1 MILLKYGEYMK
12 QLIAKMDKPLLILT
26 IIYSIFGLIMIFSAS
41 NVAAVLRYN
50 VSPYYFFIKQLA
62 FLAIAYLVSFIFVI
76 KFPTKNYKKFM
87 PFLVIGILIAL
98 FGLFIYGNV
107 INSAQ
112 SWYRLGGIISI
123 QPSEFAKT
131 ILILYFAV
139 FFGCNYNENNE
150 YGFLRP
156 LGVGIAV
163 CLLVAAQP
171 DFGSALIIA
180 GIVFFLIICLPV
192 ISKQK
197 TRMLSLLGG
206 SLIIIAAVFLYTGS
220 GLFNKTQLSRL
231 IFKNPCSRYTEN
243 TGYQV
248 CNAFIAVSNGGL
260 FGKGLGN
267 SSQKYLYLPEA
278 HTDFIFPII
287 VEELGAI
294 VSVAV
299 LIGFVVI
306 LLRILKIAR
315 KSVTLRGSIIA
326 YGTFLFML
334 LHILVNLLGVFAI
347 IPLTGV
353 PLPFLSS
360 GGSFNFNLI
369 ILLFLTQRVA
379 IETKT
384 LNTKNEIKNI

>member
-1 MILLKYGEYMK
+1 MLLLKYGENMK

-26 IIYSIFGLIMIFSAS
+26 FIYSIFGLIMIFSAS

-50 VSPYYFFIKQLA
+50 VSPYYFFLKQLA
-62 FLAIAYLVSFIFVI
+62 FLVIAFATSFIFVI
-76 KFPTKNYKKFM
+76 RFPIKNYKKFM
-87 PFLVIGILIAL
+87 PILVIGILAAL

-112 SWYRLGGIISI
+112 SWYRLGGIISV

-131 ILILYFAV
+131 ILIIYFAV

-156 LGVGIAV
+156 LGVGVAI

-171 DFGSALIIA
+171 DFGSAIIIA

-192 ISKQK
+192 LSRQK
-197 TRMLSLLGG
+197 VRMLSLLGG

-248 CNAFIAVSNGGL
+248 CNGFIAVSNGGL

-287 VEELGAI
+287 VEELGALI
-294 VSVAV
+294 SVAV
-299 LIGFVVI
+299 LFGFVVI

-315 KSVTLRGSIIA
+315 RSVTLRGSIIA
-326 YGTFLFML
+326 YGTFLFIL
-334 LHILVNLLGVFAI
+334 FHILVNLLGVFAI

-384 LNTKNEIKNI
+384 LNTQKEIKNI

>member
-1 MILLKYGEYMK
+1 
-12 QLIAKMDKPLLILT
+12 MDKPLLILT
-26 IIYSIFGLIMIFSAS
+26 IIYSVFGLIMIFSAS

-50 VSPYYFFIKQLA
+50 VSPYYFFLKQLA
-62 FLAIAYLVSFIFVI
+62 FLAIAYAASFIFI
-76 KFPTKNYKKFM
+76 IRFPIKNYKKFM
-87 PFLVIGILIAL
+87 PLLVIGMLVAL

-107 INSAQ
+107 VNSAQ

-197 TRMLSLLGG
+197 VRMLSLLGG
-206 SLIIIAAVFLYTGS
+206 SVIIIAAIFLYTGS

-248 CNAFIAVSNGGL
+248 CNGFIAVSNGGL

-294 VSVAV
+294 VSAV
-299 LIGFVVI
+299 VLLGFVVI

-326 YGTFLFML
+326 YGTFLFIL
-334 LHILVNLLGVFAI
+334 FHILVNLLGVFAI